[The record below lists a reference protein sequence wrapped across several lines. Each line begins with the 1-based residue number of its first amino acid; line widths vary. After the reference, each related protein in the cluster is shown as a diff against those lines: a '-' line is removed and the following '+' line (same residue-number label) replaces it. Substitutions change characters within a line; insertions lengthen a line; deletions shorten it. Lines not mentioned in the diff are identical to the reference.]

1 MLQRLSRRLIRPEGR
16 SPPRGSRRLKSGC
29 GDVAPRDI
37 MASTLLRLLV
47 LLAVFS
53 QPLQLWAA
61 ELVSGPFVEA
71 ITATNAVIR
80 WTTDVVTGSRVHFGP
95 NPAQMSQKRD
105 GELGIQH
112 RVALAGLQ
120 PGTRYH
126 FTAGTARFPLATN
139 SFVTVELD
147 LGTSTNAAEKKA
159 PGKIRS
165 EPVAAAPSARETWG
179 QIASLQDHFDRHGGD
194 FNAKSPEDYARLAW
208 EFLQR
213 AKSGALLMKVD
224 DEGVLRVFDPRSR
237 SFAAYNRNGTT
248 KTFFKPGSADYYER
262 QPGRNV
268 KPEDLK
274 FR

>member
-1 MLQRLSRRLIRPEGR
+1 
-16 SPPRGSRRLKSGC
+16 
-29 GDVAPRDI
+29 

-47 LLAVFS
+47 MLAVFGQPS
-53 QPLQLWAA
+53 QIWSA

-71 ITATNAVIR
+71 VTGTNAVIR
-80 WTTDVVTGSRVHFGP
+80 WTTDVATGSRVYFGP
-95 NPAQMSQKRD
+95 DPAQMSQKRD
-105 GELGIQH
+105 SGLGIQH
-112 RVALAGLQ
+112 RVALSGLQ

-139 SFVTVELD
+139 SFTTVG
-147 LGTSTNAAEKKA
+147 LGPGMSTGAVDKRA
-159 PGKIRS
+159 PGKTRS
-165 EPVAAAPSARETWG
+165 EPVATAPPARETWG
-179 QIASLQDHFDRHGGD
+179 QIASLQDHFDRHGAD
-194 FNAKSPEDYARLAW
+194 FKAKDPEGYARLAW

-213 AKSGALLMKVD
+213 GKAGGLPMKID
-224 DEGVLRVFDPRSR
+224 DDGVLRVFDPKSR

-268 KPEDLK
+268 KAEDLK

>member
-1 MLQRLSRRLIRPEGR
+1 
-16 SPPRGSRRLKSGC
+16 
-29 GDVAPRDI
+29 

-47 LLAVFS
+47 LVAVLG

-61 ELVSGPFVEA
+61 ALVSGPVVEA
-71 ITATNAVIR
+71 ITSTNAVIR
-80 WTTDVVTGSRVHFGP
+80 WTTDVATGSRVYFGS
-95 NPAQMSQKRD
+95 NPAQMSQKLD
-105 GELGIQH
+105 GELGSQH
-112 RVALAGLQ
+112 RVALSGLQ
-120 PGTRYH
+120 AGTRYH

-139 SFVTVELD
+139 SFVTVGLD
-147 LGTSTNAAEKKA
+147 PGTSTSAAEKKA
-159 PGKIRS
+159 PWKIRS
-165 EPVAAAPSARETWG
+165 EPVASTPSARESWG
-179 QIASLQDHFDRHGGD
+179 QIASLQDHFERHGGD

-224 DEGVLRVFDPRSR
+224 DEGVLRVFDPKSR
-237 SFAAYNRNGTT
+237 SFAAYSRNGTT